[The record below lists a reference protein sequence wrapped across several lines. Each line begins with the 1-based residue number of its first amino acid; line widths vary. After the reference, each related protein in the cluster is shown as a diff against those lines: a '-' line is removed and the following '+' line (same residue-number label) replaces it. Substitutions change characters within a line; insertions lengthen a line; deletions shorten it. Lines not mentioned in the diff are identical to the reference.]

1 MGSATS
7 KPRKKAQH
15 LPKVGTPANMS
26 YEAHERRQ
34 FLGGPW
40 LWLVLAGLILVVIG
54 ILVLTL

>member
-7 KPRKKAQH
+7 KPRKKARH
-15 LPKVGTPANMS
+15 LPKVGTPANVS
-26 YEAHERRQ
+26 YEARERRQ
-34 FLGGPW
+34 FLGGRW